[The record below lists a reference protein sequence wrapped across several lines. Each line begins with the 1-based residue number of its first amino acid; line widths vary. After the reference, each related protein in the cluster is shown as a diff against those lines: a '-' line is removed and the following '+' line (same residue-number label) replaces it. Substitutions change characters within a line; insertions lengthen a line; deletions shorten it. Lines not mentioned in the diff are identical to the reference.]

1 MSRLDEI
8 RRAIDGCACWQCQ
21 MTRELL
27 AVVDAVLQFA
37 DATTAAEAAAWFRG
51 EEMQNADAYVA
62 GDETLSAALAELA

>member
-1 MSRLDEI
+1 M
-8 RRAIDGCACWQCQ
+8 
-21 MTRELL
+21 
-27 AVVDAVLQFA
+27 DAVLQFA